1 VWSAG
6 GFSESVPL
14 ATRAG
19 DGFSRARG
27 PSDTGSG
34 GRTRFA
40 GDSLRPW
47 AVANCQ
53 RVLYVVNVKG
63 KHPDKDVAKA
73 LKHAEAQ
80 GWTVKPTSSGHSWGQ
95 PCAGRVASLRFGPR
109 PRTPAITRRRSGTP
123 LIDARTPELGGRR
136 DD

>member
-80 GWTVKPTSSGHSWGQ
+80 GWTVKPTSSGHSWGTALCGKGCFVAIWST
-95 PCAGRVASLRFGPR
+95 PKNAGNHAKKIRNTVDRCPH
-109 PRTPAITRRRSGTP
+109 P
-123 LIDARTPELGGRR
+123 
-136 DD
+136 